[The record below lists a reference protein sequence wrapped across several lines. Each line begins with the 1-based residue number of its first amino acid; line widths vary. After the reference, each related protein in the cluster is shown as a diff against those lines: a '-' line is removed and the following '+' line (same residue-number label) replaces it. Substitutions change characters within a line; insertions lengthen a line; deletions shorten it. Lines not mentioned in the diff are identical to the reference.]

1 MNHIPVR
8 NCAGCR
14 VKLPKRE
21 LVRIVRTPQGMVEYD
36 PTLKADGRGLYWCGR
51 KSCLDK
57 IRKKGLISRF
67 LRGKQSEN
75 LFAELEGVISG
86 K

>member
-8 NCAGCR
+8 NCAACR

-21 LVRIVRTPQGMVEYD
+21 LVRIVRTPHGTIEYD

-51 KSCLDK
+51 ESCLDR
-57 IRKKGLISRF
+57 IRKKGMVARF
-67 LRGKQSEN
+67 LRVKPSEN
-75 LFAELEGVISG
+75 LFAQLEKVISG